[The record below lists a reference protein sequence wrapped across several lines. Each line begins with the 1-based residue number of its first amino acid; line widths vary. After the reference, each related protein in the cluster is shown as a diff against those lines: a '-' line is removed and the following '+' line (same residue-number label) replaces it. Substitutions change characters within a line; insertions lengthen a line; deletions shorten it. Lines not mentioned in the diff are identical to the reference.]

1 MIIDLFIATFAV
13 FIVVFAVK
21 KQIKSYKKNGFA
33 AICSG
38 SCVSCEKNW
47 NYRSDFG
54 NCNIQ
59 TADSDMV

>member
-38 SCVSCEKNW
+38 SCVSCEKNCSFRK
-47 NYRSDFG
+47 N
-54 NCNIQ
+54 
-59 TADSDMV
+59 

>member
-1 MIIDLFIATFAV
+1 MSFFKKYKKGRAFMIIDLFIATFAV

-38 SCVSCEKNW
+38 SCVSCEKN
-47 NYRSDFG
+47 
-54 NCNIQ
+54 CNFRKN
-59 TADSDMV
+59 